1 MCREMPSF
9 SPNHRTR
16 VARVTNDSPRGPQTA
31 AEQDA
36 ELQRARDRMDA
47 RDRLI
52 DKMVDNRELQIR
64 NEHARG
70 GAEIELACAL
80 RDAAGASVGSE
91 AHAELQRATS
101 RLEMLR
107 EEHRRLAAE
116 REWLN
121 RSLLE
126 TEAGPSSG
134 EHQHS
139 GHA

>member
-1 MCREMPSF
+1 M
-9 SPNHRTR
+9 
-16 VARVTNDSPRGPQTA
+16 TNDSPRGPQTA